1 MHQMSCSHLSGI
13 TVLGIPAEIYNFGTQ
28 YWMCLLTGIVS
39 GIVIV
44 IVYLPVFYKL
54 QLTSSYEYLKL
65 RFDTR
70 IRVMAS
76 FLYAL
81 SYLLYIPVVIYVPAL
96 AFSQGKFTFIY
107 SFLFLGLYKSTKF

>member
-1 MHQMSCSHLSGI
+1 
-13 TVLGIPAEIYNFGTQ
+13 
-28 YWMCLLTGIVS
+28 MCILTGVLT
-39 GIVIV
+39 GLVVV

-81 SYLLYIPVVIYVPAL
+81 ANLLYIPVVIYVPAL
-96 AFSQGKFTFIY
+96 AFSQGKY
-107 SFLFLGLYKSTKF
+107 SCRSRHLVHFFLLLQSLEYPST